1 MILEILVFMLV
12 GANASKTLQSRVA
25 LVVGLNPALQR
36 TVTLSTSLQVG
47 SVNRGSSVQV
57 IFISKETDHIA
68 ADSIVLFP
76 SLKYHRKGWNWWK
89 GSGCDCCWC

>member
-12 GANASKTLQSRVA
+12 GANAGKTLQSRVA

-57 IFISKETDHIA
+57 IFISK
-68 ADSIVLFP
+68 
-76 SLKYHRKGWNWWK
+76 
-89 GSGCDCCWC
+89 